1 MKGLAIKL
9 KNHIRKHKKT
19 IAYIGI
25 GVALILLL
33 LSQLPPRRDP
43 KQKSFLGQPNKPR
56 GVRNN
61 NPGNIR
67 YSPLNL
73 WEGKIPYTQNTDSS
87 FEQFI
92 EWRYGIRALL
102 LLLKKYIF
110 RYGTIEEMIRVY
122 APSVENNTENYIR
135 TVSAETG
142 IPRNQAITS
151 DKGTLQKLAIAITRH
166 ECGEG
171 YQITEEDFNNAYKI
185 M

>member
-1 MKGLAIKL
+1 MKLLPTKL
-9 KNHIRKHKKT
+9 KTSIQKHKKI

-33 LSQLPPRRDP
+33 LSQIPPKKDP
-43 KQKSFLGQPNKPR
+43 DQKSFLGQFSKPR

-67 YSPLNL
+67 YSPINL
-73 WEGKIPYTQNTDSS
+73 WEGKIPYTQNTDGS

-110 RYGTIEEMIRVY
+110 RYGTIEEIIQVY
-122 APSVENNTENYIR
+122 APSSENNTESYIR
-135 TVSAETG
+135 NVSAETG

-151 DKGTLQKLAIAITRH
+151 DKSTLQKLAIAITRH

-171 YQITEEDFNNAYKI
+171 YQITKEDFNNAYKI
-185 M
+185 I